1 MSIIMPKIVRF
12 EIKTPSHK
20 VVGSFSAD
28 EIDKARECIE
38 GTNNYIHYIFKE
50 IEEDATEH

>member
-28 EIDKARECIE
+28 EIDEAREYIE

-50 IEEDATEH
+50 LEEDDN